1 MKTIFPLITLLI
13 LILLPSG
20 IGSAADEVTLPFE
33 KYPGLTQAIDKNP
46 LKDQIYEAL
55 KDAGSN
61 WENLAKA
68 IVSLSGQKQDDLL
81 WQITVMPHLDRLEAT
96 SDILTEHV
104 DYAYQAKDSFAY
116 KIPDDMFREY
126 ILVYRI
132 GDEPVTRWR
141 KMIFDQFKSMAGNT
155 AADTAKNVNKW
166 VADNVTVRER
176 GFFGSRQA
184 PDQVLKIKMGTRED
198 IALLTTAILKTLGVP
213 SRSARCTFFGEQK
226 AGASWVEIFDGANWI
241 PLYPDDPSSFGDFK
255 KYEKDHPHN
264 ITAVATLNAFSN
276 LQITGSYTDTGKVEL
291 TFLKHGIPQQKYEHF
306 GISVYN
312 DGGWMPLDDLWDDET
327 DQMVSEKVGDAV
339 RIVLGDGTYLVQ
351 AGTRVSDGSVYFFTK
366 QIEIMPGETIPMKID
381 LDPPMSE
388 LSRSDLVVR
397 ELEKLP
403 EWEIPMFDIDG
414 SIFSNIVYKSTYSV
428 IAIFDLN
435 EEPSTRMIPVLENV
449 YRNGTTNVKI
459 WGIIAGPVDK
469 QKLRDFITE
478 NNITFPITI
487 DESGSVAEAYKLT
500 RKESD
505 KTHFNNL
512 PSIILFYKGNIL
524 LWEEGYDLG
533 IKDYILDMVAYQE
546 SLPW

>member
-1 MKTIFPLITLLI
+1 MKKILPLITLLI
-13 LILLPSG
+13 LIILPSG
-20 IGSAADEVTLPFE
+20 IGSAAAEIKLPFE
-33 KYPGLTQAIDKNP
+33 KYQGLTQAIDKNP

-96 SDILTEHV
+96 SDILIEHV
-104 DYAYQAKDSFAY
+104 DYAYLAKDSFAY
-116 KIPDDMFREY
+116 KIPENMFREY

-141 KMIFDQFKSMAGNT
+141 KMIFDQFKSSAGNT
-155 AADTAKNVNKW
+155 PAETAKNVNKW

-176 GFFGSRQA
+176 GFFGPKQSA
-184 PDQVLKIKMGTRED
+184 DQVLKLKMGTKDD
-198 IALLTTAILKTLGVP
+198 IALLTTAILKALGVP
-213 SRSARCTFFGEQK
+213 SRSARCTYFGEQK
-226 AGASWVEIFDGANWI
+226 AGASWVEIFEGANWI
-241 PLYPDDPSSFGDFK
+241 PLYPDDPASFGDFK
-255 KYEKDHPHN
+255 KYEKDYPHN

-276 LQITGSYTDTGKVEL
+276 LQITGSYTDTGTVEM
-291 TFLKHGIPQQKYEHF
+291 TFIKHGVPQQKYEHF

-351 AGTRVSDGSVYFFTK
+351 AGTRVTDGSVYFFTK
-366 QIEIMPGETIPMKID
+366 EIEVKPNETIPMTID

-388 LSRSDLVVR
+388 LSRADLVVR
-397 ELEKLP
+397 ELDKLP
-403 EWEIPMFDIDG
+403 EWELPMFDRDG
-414 SIFSNIVYKSTYSV
+414 SIFSNMVYKSTYSV
-428 IAIFDLN
+428 IAFFDIN
-435 EEPSTRMIPVLENV
+435 EEPSTRMIPALESVCTNE
-449 YRNGTTNVKI
+449 TTTVSV
-459 WGIIAGPVDK
+459 WGIHAGPVDK
-469 QKLRDFITE
+469 QKLRDFIKE

-487 DESGSVAEAYKLT
+487 DETGAIAEAFKLT
-500 RKESD
+500 RKEND

-512 PSIILFYKGNIL
+512 PSTILFYKGKIL
-524 LWEEGYDLG
+524 LWQEGYDLG
-533 IKDYILDMVAYQE
+533 IKDYVLDMVAYQKT
-546 SLPW
+546 LPW